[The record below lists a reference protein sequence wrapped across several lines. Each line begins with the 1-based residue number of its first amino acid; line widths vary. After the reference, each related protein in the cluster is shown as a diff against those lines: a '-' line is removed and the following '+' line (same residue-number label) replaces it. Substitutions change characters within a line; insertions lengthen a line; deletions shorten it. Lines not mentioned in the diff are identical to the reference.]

1 MQLMQTMLQI
11 YTHMREYKIVY
22 KMGNERRSI
31 STVLD
36 EVKKELILNAVIEEH
51 KKEQRNIIQTDVE
64 IISVFRK

>member
-1 MQLMQTMLQI
+1 MQTMLQI
-11 YTHMREYKIVY
+11 YTYMREYKIVY

-36 EVKKELILNAVIEEH
+36 EVRKELIMNAVMKEH
-51 KKEQRNIIQTDVE
+51 NKNTENVSHSDVE

>member
-1 MQLMQTMLQI
+1 
-11 YTHMREYKIVY
+11 
-22 KMGNERRSI
+22 MGNERRSI

>member
-1 MQLMQTMLQI
+1 MQTMLQI
-11 YTHMREYKIVY
+11 YTYMREYKIVY

-51 KKEQRNIIQTDVE
+51 KKNTENVSLSDVE

>member
-1 MQLMQTMLQI
+1 MLQI

-22 KMGNERRSI
+22 KMGSKRRSI

-36 EVKKELILNAVIEEH
+36 EVNKELILNAVIQEH
-51 KKEQRNIIQTDVE
+51 LKEREKILQSEVE